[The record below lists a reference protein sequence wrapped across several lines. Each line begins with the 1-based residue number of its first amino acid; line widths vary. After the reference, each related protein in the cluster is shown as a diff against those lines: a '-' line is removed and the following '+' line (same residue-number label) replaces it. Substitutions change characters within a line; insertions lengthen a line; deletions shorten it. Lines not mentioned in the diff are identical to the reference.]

1 MDSLAAILKDAE
13 NRMQHA
19 VEVTAHDFGRIR
31 TGRAN
36 PQLLEKITVEYYGV
50 ETPVNQ
56 VANISVPEARQLLI
70 SPFDKSTIKAIEAAI
85 QKSDLG
91 VNPSNDGQ
99 AIRLNFPP
107 MTEDRR
113 KELVKQVHHR
123 AEEGRVAIRNV
134 RRDAL
139 HHAHQLQKDD
149 HLSEDDVKAFEK
161 RLQELT
167 DKFVHEVD
175 GVQKKKDAEVMEI

>member
-1 MDSLAAILKDAE
+1 MDSLAAIIKDAE
-13 NRMQHA
+13 NRMHHA

-36 PQLLEKITVEYYGV
+36 PQLVEKITVEYYGV
-50 ETPVNQ
+50 ETPINQ

-70 SPFDKSTIKAIEAAI
+70 SPFDKSVTKAIEAAI
-85 QKSDLG
+85 LKSDLG
-91 VNPSNDGQ
+91 VNPNNDGQ
-99 AIRLNFPP
+99 SIRLNFPP

-139 HHAHQLQKDD
+139 HHAH
-149 HLSEDDVKAFEK
+149 EDEVKAFEK
-161 RLQELT
+161 RLQDLT
-167 DKFVHEVD
+167 DKYVHEVD